1 MKNDLGDLI
10 GRPHSLE
17 KCRTLC
23 SGLES
28 NYVVAMNKI
37 FNDELENKK
46 VVLLSCK
53 VKVEGDTFCL
63 SQLLI

>member
-1 MKNDLGDLI
+1 MKNDFGDLI

-17 KCRTLC
+17 KCWTLC

-28 NYVVAMNKI
+28 NYVVVVNKI
-37 FNDELENKK
+37 FNDELENKE

-53 VKVEGDTFCL
+53 VEVGGDSFCL